1 MLNRKLLILTLS
13 VFAAQSLRASE
24 GDAVETKFEA
34 FHDRNDVTA
43 LSPIVEV
50 RKTIARSL
58 SLLWE
63 GQMDA
68 VTGASRDWGNK
79 GSGQLD
85 GVDGASANLD
95 AQSGA
100 SRDEEGDL
108 KPELRWGS
116 RLGLTWSREGRVFS
130 GSLYGSTEND
140 YRSFSPAISGSW
152 DFAERN
158 TTLSWAASWF
168 FDRMSPQ
175 GVWAKLGGGE
185 KRVQSYTLGLAQ
197 TLTPLT
203 LVGLTAN
210 GIRTTGYIG
219 HPYNP
224 VATLHSGL
232 IAEALPEA
240 KDALAVSG
248 QVVQGWHLGERLGS
262 VNAEYRWY
270 TDSWDLRSQT
280 LTLQFS
286 QYVGETTVLRLQGRY
301 YTQTGAAF
309 AQTDLYEGNEAYR
322 TADIRFHRF
331 QSWLAGL
338 KVSSEFPDEWDGWL
352 PRRWDASYDHLV
364 RDTPGNTLL
373 YQLYAPD
380 VWYQQGTARVGLGW
394 DL

>member
-1 MLNRKLLILTLS
+1 MLNRTALITTLS
-13 VFAAQSLRASE
+13 VFLAGSLHASE
-24 GDAVETKFEA
+24 GDALETKFEV
-34 FHDRNDVTA
+34 FRDRNDVTA
-43 LSPIVEV
+43 LSPIFEL
-50 RKTIARSL
+50 RKTIERSL
-58 SLLWE
+58 SLVWE

-95 AQSGA
+95 ATSGA
-100 SRDEEGDL
+100 SRDEEGEL
-108 KPELRWGS
+108 EPELRWGS

-130 GSLYGSTEND
+130 GSIYGSTEDD
-140 YRSFSPAISGSW
+140 YRSVSPAISGSW

-158 TTLSWAASWF
+158 TTLSWAAAWF
-168 FDRMSPQ
+168 FDRMTPQ
-175 GVWAKLGGGE
+175 GVWSDLGGGE

-203 LVGLTAN
+203 LVGMTAN

-224 VATLHSGL
+224 VSTSDSGL
-232 IAEALPEA
+232 VAEALPDS

-248 QVVQGWHLGERLGS
+248 QVVQGWLVGDLLGS
-262 VNAEYRWY
+262 ANAEYRWY

-280 LTLQFS
+280 FTLQLS
-286 QYVGETTVLRLQGRY
+286 QHLGETTILRLQGRY

-309 AQTDLYEGNEAYR
+309 AQTDLYQGSETYR

-331 QSWLAGL
+331 QSWMAGL
-338 KVSSEFPDEWDGWL
+338 KVSSEFPDAWEGWL
-352 PRRWDASYDHLV
+352 PRRWNLSYDHLV
-364 RDTPGNTLL
+364 RDTPGNPLL
-373 YQLYAPD
+373 YQLYDTDA
-380 VWYQQGTARVGLGW
+380 WYQQGTARVGLGW